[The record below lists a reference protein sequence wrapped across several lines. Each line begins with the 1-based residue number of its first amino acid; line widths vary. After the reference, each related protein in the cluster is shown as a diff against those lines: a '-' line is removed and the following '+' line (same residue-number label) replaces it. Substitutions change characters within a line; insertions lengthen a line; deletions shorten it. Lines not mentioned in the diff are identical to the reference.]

1 MCAHGHDKLH
11 IPLTSSVVVKF
22 TLPALF
28 LAIHEYFPLS
38 ETSILLITRE
48 PFAYVTGFELL
59 EVPTS
64 TPFDCQDIVGV
75 SIPVALQCRTI
86 CCPASTLVVA
96 FGCEWNLGS
105 AIIQ

>member
-1 MCAHGHDKLH
+1 MIHDVWFNL
-11 IPLTSSVVVKF
+11 PVTSSVVVKLV
-22 TLPALF
+22 LPALF

-75 SIPVALQCRTI
+75 SIPVALQCRMI
-86 CCPASTLVVA
+86 CCPVSTLVIV
-96 FGCEWNLGS
+96 FGCEWSSGR
-105 AIIQ
+105 AK